1 MKKERISLLLLFAL
15 AFTSLQAEVNIKV
28 NVAQKGIEISPTL
41 YGIFYEDINFASDG
55 GLYAE
60 LIRNRSFEFDAE
72 KPAHWKAEGANI
84 SLVTEGLLNEKQGHA
99 LKVEV
104 TEPGGGISNEGYWG
118 INVVAGTQYRL
129 SFWID
134 PHQTSPRGGF
144 KASLR
149 SKDGKVLGET
159 RPSSISPVKGGARS
173 KGQGLGEYQQS
184 EQSSCSLPPAPLPL
198 KRRGGSWQKV
208 EANIVATESD
218 PQAVFHLEFE
228 NPCSVLLDV
237 VSLFPPTFKGRENGC
252 RIDLAEKL
260 QALHPAFM
268 RFPGGCYVE
277 GNIKPENAYHWEQT
291 VGPIERRPG
300 HMNAN
305 WGYPTTD
312 GLGFHEFLQLCED
325 LGAKPLYVV
334 NIGIWHGGCTPLN
347 ELQPWIDE
355 CLGALEYANG
365 PVTSHYGKMRAENG
379 HPEPFNIAYI
389 EIGNENYNWHMD
401 DNSDQSDHYPE
412 RYRMFYDAIK
422 ARFPEVQCIGN
433 VESWGTDHPRWR
445 NEHPVDIVDE
455 HYYRNPAWFV
465 SQYHRFDN
473 YDRRGP
479 IIYPGEYAVTDGYGT
494 TGNMNA
500 AMGEAVFMLGMENN
514 ADIVRMSSYAPIF
527 VNENRIQWRP
537 DMIRFNSSQSFGTPS
552 YWVQQLFPN
561 HIGNRLV
568 ESELKWSIPRKEEE
582 TVTPFSIGV
591 ATWKTQATYRN
602 PELIIY
608 LPPAPKGFLDGGGP
622 RDVALPDM
630 KDWTSGNSKPEYQ
643 GNWVMESD
651 ELRQTSNAEESM
663 RICPGTTTA
672 KRYTYKVQ
680 ARKDSGAEGFM
691 IVFNYVDEKNFD
703 WLNLG
708 GWGNT
713 RTSVETTSN
722 GSRATLEGTH
732 DDHYETDR
740 WYDIRL
746 EVDGEDI
753 AAYVDGKQV
762 YKGKKKPSQ
771 LYGVYA
777 NSTLDE
783 KTGTLYTKIVNL
795 CDTGTSGSIE
805 LSGGTAAEAEMV
817 RLAGMTGDDENTM
830 QYPNNIVPRP
840 AKVTT
845 LDEGRRLT
853 FHVAPFSVNIITTK
867 LK

>member
-1 MKKERISLLLLFAL
+1 MKRRVFIVVLLAL
-15 AFTSLQAEVNIKV
+15 CAAAGLTNEANAQVKIQV
-28 NVAQKGIEISPTL
+28 DVAKKGIEISPTL

-60 LIRNRSFEFDAE
+60 LIRNRSFEYNAE
-72 KPAHWKAEGANI
+72 KPEHWKAEGANI
-84 SLVTEGLLNEKQGHA
+84 SLVTEGLLGEKQGHA

-104 TEPGGGISNEGYWG
+104 TKPGGGVSNEGYWG
-118 INVVAGTQYRL
+118 INVVAGTQYKL

-134 PHQTSPRGGF
+134 PPTPFRGRIC
-144 KASLR
+144 ASLK
-149 SKDGKVLGET
+149 SKDGKVLGQTEL
-159 RPSSISPVKGGARS
+159 SIT
-173 KGQGLGEYQQS
+173 
-184 EQSSCSLPPAPLPL
+184 PP
-198 KRRGGSWQKV
+198 KRGRGVSWQKV

-277 GNIKPENAYHWEQT
+277 GNIKPENAYHWERT

-312 GLGFHEFLQLCED
+312 GLGFHEFLQLAED

-445 NEHPVDIVDE
+445 NEHPVDILDE

-561 HIGNRLV
+561 HVGNRLV
-568 ESELKWSIPRKEEE
+568 ECNLQWNIPERKEEH
-582 TVTPFSIGV
+582 VMPVSVGV

-602 PELIIY
+602 PQLLVEGVEVP
-608 LPPAPKGFLDGGGP
+608 LPE
-622 RDVALPDM
+622 M
-630 KDWTSGNSKPEYQ
+630 KNWTSGNSKPEHQ
-643 GNWVMESD
+643 GNWSATD
-651 ELRQTSNAEESM
+651 GTLRQTSNAEESM
-663 RICPGTTTA
+663 RICPFPLPLREG
-672 KRYTYKVQ
+672 RGGSHYTYKVQ
-680 ARKDSGAEGFM
+680 ARKDGGAEAFM

-713 RTSVETTSN
+713 RTSVETTMSGKRN
-722 GSRATLEGTH
+722 TLDGTH
-732 DDHYETDR
+732 DDSYETGR
-740 WYDIRL
+740 WYDIQL
-746 EVDGEDI
+746 DVDGEDI
-753 AAYVDGKQV
+753 TAMVDGKVV
-762 YKGKKKPSQ
+762 YQGKKRNG
-771 LYGVYA
+771 LLHGVYA

-795 CDTGTSGSIE
+795 CNSGTKGSIE
-805 LSGGTAAEAEMV
+805 LSGGTATEAEMV
-817 RLAGMTGDDENTM
+817 RLAGMTGEDENTM

-840 AKVTT
+840 AKVQTA
-845 LDEGRRLT
+845 DGGRCLI
-853 FHVAPFSVNIITTK
+853 FDVAPFSVNIITTK
-867 LK
+867 LNLIH

>member
-1 MKKERISLLLLFAL
+1 MKRIATLWSAL
-15 AFTSLQAEVNIKV
+15 ATCFCMGLHAQVNIAV
-28 NVAQKGIEISPTL
+28 DVAQRGIEISPTL

-60 LIRNRSFEFDAE
+60 LIRNRSFEYNAE
-72 KPAHWKAEGANI
+72 KPEHWQAEGSNI

-104 TEPGGGISNEGYWG
+104 TKPNGGISNPGYWG
-118 INVVAGTQYRL
+118 INAVQGTLYRL

-134 PHQTSPRGGF
+134 PPTPFRGSIC
-144 KASLR
+144 ASLK

-159 RPSSISPVKGGARS
+159 LISQKLKKG
-173 KGQGLGEYQQS
+173 
-184 EQSSCSLPPAPLPL
+184 
-198 KRRGGSWQKV
+198 WQRM
-208 EANIVATESD
+208 EATIVCEASD
-218 PQAVFHLEFE
+218 PQAVFHLTFE
-228 NPCSVLLDV
+228 NPGTVLLDV

-277 GNIKPENAYHWEQT
+277 GNIKPENAYHWERT
-291 VGPIERRPG
+291 VGPIEQRPG

-325 LGAKPLYVV
+325 LNAKPLYVV
-334 NIGIWHGGCTPLN
+334 NIGIWHGGCTPLD

-365 PVTSHYGKMRAENG
+365 PVTSRYGKMRAENG

-389 EIGNENYNWHMD
+389 EIGNENYNWHME

-433 VESWGTDHPRWR
+433 VESWGTDTPKWR
-445 NEHPVDIVDE
+445 NSHPVDIIDE
-455 HYYRNPAWFV
+455 HYYRNPQWFV
-465 SQYHRFDN
+465 GQYHRFDN

-500 AMGEAVFMLGMENN
+500 AMGEAVFMIGMENN

-527 VNENRIQWRP
+527 VNENQIQWRP
-537 DMIRFNSSQSFGTPS
+537 DMIRFNSHKSFGTPS

-561 HIGNRLV
+561 HVGNRLV
-568 ESELKWSIPRKEEE
+568 KTDLKWNIPQE
-582 TVTPFSIGV
+582 TTQSSTPVGV
-591 ATWKTQATYRN
+591 GLATWKTQSSYRN
-602 PELIIY
+602 AQVIVEGTSIPLSGMKEWKKGNTN
-608 LPPAPKGFLDGGGP
+608 PK
-622 RDVALPDM
+622 
-630 KDWTSGNSKPEYQ
+630 YQ
-643 GNWVMESD
+643 GTWSTD
-651 ELRQTSNAEESM
+651 ADGTLRQSSNAEESM
-663 RICPGTTTA
+663 MVCPETFSV

-691 IVFNYVDEKNFD
+691 VVFNYIDEKNFD
-703 WLNLG
+703 WFNVG

-713 RTSVETTSN
+713 RSSVEQTWK
-722 GSRATLEGTH
+722 GGRHTLSGGQNDRIDEG
-732 DDHYETDR
+732 R
-740 WYDIRL
+740 WYDL
-746 EVDGEDI
+746 QVDVDGDSLTCL
-753 AAYVDGKQV
+753 VDGKV
-762 YKGKKKPSQ
+762 VFTGKKNNGQ
-771 LYGVYA
+771 MHGVYA
-777 NSTLDE
+777 NTTLDE
-783 KTGTLYTKIVNL
+783 KSNTLYTKVVNL
-795 CDTGTSGSIE
+795 CSKGTTGTLE
-805 LSGGTAAEAEMV
+805 LSGGTAATAEMV
-817 RLAGMTGDDENTM
+817 RLAGMTGEDENTM
-830 QYPNNIVPRP
+830 QYPDNIVPRP
-840 AKVTT
+840 AVVQKI
-845 LDEGRRLT
+845 EGGKKLT
-853 FHVAPFSVNIITTK
+853 FDVAPFSVNIITTK
-867 LK
+867 LQ

>member
-1 MKKERISLLLLFAL
+1 MEIKRTLIACML
-15 AFTSLQAEVNIKV
+15 ACCGMGTQAQVNVKV
-28 NVAQKGIEISPTL
+28 DVAQKGIEISPTL

-60 LIRNRSFEFDAE
+60 LIRNRSFESPLTSSPE
-72 KPAHWKAEGANI
+72 EEGLPEHWKAEGSNI
-84 SLVTEGLLNEKQGHA
+84 RLVTEGLLNEKQEHA
-99 LKVEV
+99 LRMEV
-104 TEPGGGISNEGYWG
+104 TTAGGGISNEGYWG
-118 INVVAGTQYRL
+118 INAVAGTRYKL
-129 SFWID
+129 TFWVSPKGGESFV
-134 PHQTSPRGGF
+134 
-144 KASLR
+144 ASLR
-149 SKDGKVLGET
+149 SRDGKVLGET
-159 RPSSISPVKGGARS
+159 RIAQKLKKG
-173 KGQGLGEYQQS
+173 
-184 EQSSCSLPPAPLPL
+184 
-198 KRRGGSWQKV
+198 WQKV
-208 EANIVATESD
+208 EATIIPEASD
-218 PQAVFHLEFE
+218 PQAVFHLQMEK
-228 NPCSVLLDV
+228 PGTVLLDV
-237 VSLFPPTFKGRENGC
+237 VSLFPPTFKGRKNGC

-260 QALHPAFM
+260 QALKPAFM

-277 GNIKPENAYHWEQT
+277 GNHKPENAYHWERT

-312 GLGFHEFLQLCED
+312 GLGFHEFLQLAED

-389 EIGNENYNWHMD
+389 EIGNENYNFHMD
-401 DNSDQSDHYPE
+401 NNSDQSDHYPE

-433 VESWGTDHPRWR
+433 VESWGTDNPKWR
-445 NEHPVDIVDE
+445 NNHPVEIVDE

-465 SQYHRFDN
+465 SQYHKYDT

-479 IIYPGEYAVTDGYGT
+479 IIYPGEYAVTQGYGT

-500 AMGEAVFMLGMENN
+500 AMGEAVFMMGMENN

-527 VNENRIQWRP
+527 VNENGVQWRP

-561 HIGNRLV
+561 HVGNRV
-568 ESELKWSIPRKEEE
+568 VKSEMQWSVPKREGAEKE
-582 TVTPFSIGV
+582 VPVSVGV
-591 ATWKTQATYRN
+591 ATWKTQASYRN
-602 PELIIY
+602 PQLIVEGVSVPLSKMKQWKEGNQ
-608 LPPAPKGFLDGGGP
+608 LPKFQGKWSTDAQ
-622 RDVALPDM
+622 DVL
-630 KDWTSGNSKPEYQ
+630 S
-643 GNWVMESD
+643 
-651 ELRQTSNAEESM
+651 QTSNAEEPIM
-663 RICPGTTTA
+663 FCPETTTA

-680 ARKDSGAEGFM
+680 ARKDGGAEAFM
-691 IVFNYVDEKNFD
+691 IVFNYVDERNFD

-713 RTSVETTSN
+713 RTSVETTLSGN
-722 GSRATLEGTH
+722 RNTLGGARN
-732 DDHYETDR
+732 DSYETGR
-740 WYDIRL
+740 WYDIQL
-746 EVDGEDI
+746 DVDGDDI
-753 AAYVDGKQV
+753 TAFVDGKEV
-762 YKGKKKPSQ
+762 YKGKKTPTA
-771 LYGVYA
+771 LHGVYA

-783 KTGTLYTKIVNL
+783 KTRTLYTKIVNL
-795 CDTGTSGSIE
+795 CDTGTTGCIE
-805 LSGGTAAEAEMV
+805 LSGGTAAKAEMV

-830 QYPNNIVPRP
+830 QYPDNIVPRP
-840 AKVTT
+840 AQVQTA
-845 LDEGRRLT
+845 DAGRRLT
-853 FHVAPFSVNIITTK
+853 FDVAPFSINIITTK

>member
-1 MKKERISLLLLFAL
+1 MKMKKNLVLCLL
-15 AFTSLQAEVNIKV
+15 AFAFVNLQAQVNIKV
-28 NVAQKGIEISPTL
+28 DVAQKGIEISPTL
-41 YGIFYEDINFASDG
+41 YGIFYEDINYASDG

-60 LIRNRSFEFDAE
+60 LIRNRSFEYDAE
-72 KPAHWKAEGANI
+72 KPEHWKAERSEI
-84 SLVTEGLLNEKQGHA
+84 SLVTDDLLNGKQGHA
-99 LKVEV
+99 LLVKSPI
-104 TEPGGGISNEGYWG
+104 PGAGISNPGYWG
-118 INVVAGTQYRL
+118 INVVSGTQYKL
-129 SFWID
+129 SFWV
-134 PHQTSPRGGF
+134 
-144 KASLR
+144 
-149 SKDGKVLGET
+149 KVLHGKPGSVLARLAT
-159 RPSSISPVKGGARS
+159 KSDHTLGATAIDAKFRKG
-173 KGQGLGEYQQS
+173 
-184 EQSSCSLPPAPLPL
+184 
-198 KRRGGSWQKV
+198 WQKV

-218 PQAVFHLEFE
+218 PQAVFHLTFQ

-237 VSLFPPTFKGRENGC
+237 VSLFPPTYKGRENGC

-260 QALHPAFM
+260 EALHPAFM

-277 GNIKPENAYHWEQT
+277 GNHKPENAYHWERT

-312 GLGFHEFLQLCED
+312 GLGFHEFLQLAED
-325 LGAKPLYVV
+325 LSAKPLYVV

-389 EIGNENYNWHMD
+389 EIGNENYNYHME

-412 RYRMFYDAIK
+412 RFRMFYDAIK

-433 VESWGTDHPRWR
+433 VESWGTDYPKWR
-445 NEHPVDIVDE
+445 NNNPVDILDE

-465 SQYHRFDN
+465 GQYNRFDN
-473 YDRRGP
+473 YDRKGP
-479 IIYPGEYAVTDGYGT
+479 IIYPGEYAVTQGYGT
-494 TGNMNA
+494 TGNLNA

-527 VNENRIQWRP
+527 VNENGIQWRP

-552 YWVQQLFPN
+552 YWVQQLFPT
-561 HIGNRLV
+561 HIGNRVVKSDLQ
-568 ESELKWSIPRKEEE
+568 WNIPQKEEAS
-582 TVTPFSIGV
+582 VTSFGVGV

-602 PELIIY
+602 PQLLIEGAEVP
-608 LPPAPKGFLDGGGP
+608 LS
-622 RDVALPDM
+622 DM
-630 KDWTSGNSKPEYQ
+630 KNWTSGNSKPEYQ
-643 GNWVMESD
+643 GNWSAEGGT
-651 ELRQTSNAEESM
+651 LRQTSNAEESM
-663 RICPGTTTA
+663 RVCPERASG

-680 ARKDSGAEGFM
+680 ARKDGGAEAFM

-713 RTSVETTSN
+713 RTSVETTMT
-722 GSRATLEGTH
+722 GSRNTLDGARN
-732 DDHYETDR
+732 DHYDVGK
-740 WYDIRL
+740 WYDIQL
-746 EVDGEDI
+746 DVDGEDI
-753 AAYVDGKQV
+753 TAFVDGKQV
-762 YKGKKKPSQ
+762 YKGKKRSTQ

-795 CDTGTSGSIE
+795 CDTGTKGTIE
-805 LSGGTAAEAEMV
+805 LTGGTAAKAEMV

-840 AKVTT
+840 AKVMTS
-845 LDEGRRLT
+845 DSGRKLI
-853 FHVAPFSVNIITTK
+853 FDVAPFSINIITSK

>member
-1 MKKERISLLLLFAL
+1 MKMKKNFVLCLL
-15 AFTSLQAEVNIKV
+15 AFAFVNLQAQVNIKV
-28 NVAQKGIEISPTL
+28 DVAQKGIEISPTL
-41 YGIFYEDINFASDG
+41 YGIFYEDINYASDG

-60 LIRNRSFEFDAE
+60 LIRNRSFEYDAE
-72 KPAHWKAEGANI
+72 KPEHWKAERSEI
-84 SLVTEGLLNEKQGHA
+84 SLVSDDLLNEKQGHA
-99 LKVEV
+99 LLVKSPI
-104 TEPGGGISNEGYWG
+104 PGAGISNPGYWG
-118 INVVAGTQYRL
+118 INVVTGTQYKL
-129 SFWID
+129 SFWI
-134 PHQTSPRGGF
+134 
-144 KASLR
+144 
-149 SKDGKVLGET
+149 KVLHGKPGSVLARLAT
-159 RPSSISPVKGGARS
+159 KSDHTLGATAIDVKFR
-173 KGQGLGEYQQS
+173 KG
-184 EQSSCSLPPAPLPL
+184 
-198 KRRGGSWQKV
+198 WQKV

-218 PQAVFHLEFE
+218 PQAVFHLTFQ

-237 VSLFPPTFKGRENGC
+237 VSLFPPTYKGRENGC

-260 QALHPAFM
+260 EALHPAFM

-277 GNIKPENAYHWEQT
+277 GNHKPENAYHWERT

-312 GLGFHEFLQLCED
+312 GLGFHEFLQLAED

-389 EIGNENYNWHMD
+389 EIGNENYNYHMD

-412 RYRMFYDAIK
+412 RFRMFYDAIK

-433 VESWGTDHPRWR
+433 VESWGTDHPKWR
-445 NEHPVDIVDE
+445 NNNPVDILDE

-465 SQYHRFDN
+465 GQYNRFDN
-473 YDRRGP
+473 YDRKGP
-479 IIYPGEYAVTDGYGT
+479 IIYPGEYAVTQGYGT
-494 TGNMNA
+494 TGNLNA

-527 VNENRIQWRP
+527 VNENGIQWRP
-537 DMIRFNSSQSFGTPS
+537 DMIRFNSSKSFGTPS
-552 YWVQQLFPN
+552 YWVQQLFPT

-568 ESELKWSIPRKEEE
+568 KSELQWSIPERKVENMI
-582 TVTPFSIGV
+582 PFGVGV

-602 PELIIY
+602 PQLLIEGDEVQ
-608 LPPAPKGFLDGGGP
+608 LSDLKN
-622 RDVALPDM
+622 
-630 KDWTSGNSKPEYQ
+630 WTSGNSKPEYQ
-643 GNWVMESD
+643 GNWSAEGGT
-651 ELRQTSNAEESM
+651 LRQTSNAEESM
-663 RICPGTTTA
+663 HISPDRMKA
-672 KRYTYKVQ
+672 KRYTFKVQ
-680 ARKDSGAEGFM
+680 ARKDGGAEAFM

-713 RTSVETTSN
+713 RTSVETTMSGN
-722 GSRATLEGTH
+722 RNTLDGAH
-732 DDHYETDR
+732 SDSYETGR
-740 WYDIRL
+740 WYDIQL
-746 EVDGEDI
+746 DVDGEDI
-753 AAYVDGKQV
+753 IAFVDGKQV
-762 YKGKKKPSQ
+762 YKGKKKNS
-771 LYGVYA
+771 LLHGVYA

-795 CDTGTSGSIE
+795 CDTGTKGCIE
-805 LSGGTAAEAEMV
+805 LSGGTAAKAEMI

-853 FHVAPFSVNIITTK
+853 FDVAPFSINIITSK

>member
-1 MKKERISLLLLFAL
+1 MKMKKNFVLCLL
-15 AFTSLQAEVNIKV
+15 AFAFVNLQAQVNIKV
-28 NVAQKGIEISPTL
+28 DVAQKGIEISPTL
-41 YGIFYEDINFASDG
+41 YGIFYEDINYASDG

-60 LIRNRSFEFDAE
+60 LIRNRSFEYDAE
-72 KPAHWKAEGANI
+72 KPEHWKAEGAKI
-84 SLVTEGLLNEKQGHA
+84 SLVEDNTKFDSDVPKAPWTENCVDHA

-104 TEPGGGISNEGYWG
+104 TEPGGGIGNEGYWG
-118 INVVAGTQYRL
+118 INAVQGTLYRL
-129 SFWID
+129 SFLI
-134 PHQTSPRGGF
+134 
-144 KASLR
+144 K
-149 SKDGKVLGET
+149 
-159 RPSSISPVKGGARS
+159 
-173 KGQGLGEYQQS
+173 
-184 EQSSCSLPPAPLPL
+184 PL
-198 KRRGGSWQKV
+198 KGKPGEIKFSLTDRNGKELGRTLINTKLKKGWQKI
-208 EANIVATESD
+208 ESIIVPDFSD

-228 NPCSVLLDV
+228 NPSTVLLDV
-237 VSLFPPTFKGRENGC
+237 VSLFPPTFKGRDNGC

-260 QALHPAFM
+260 EALHPAFM

-277 GNIKPENAYHWEQT
+277 GNHKPENAYHWERT
-291 VGPIERRPG
+291 VGPIERRLG

-312 GLGFHEFLQLCED
+312 GLGFHEFLQLSED

-389 EIGNENYNWHMD
+389 EIGNENYNYHMD

-412 RYRMFYDAIK
+412 RFRMFYDAIK

-433 VESWGTDHPRWR
+433 VESWGTDHPKWR
-445 NEHPVDIVDE
+445 NNNPVDILDE

-465 SQYHRFDN
+465 GQYNRFDN
-473 YDRRGP
+473 YDRKGP
-479 IIYPGEYAVTDGYGT
+479 IIYPGEYAVTQGYGT
-494 TGNMNA
+494 TGNLNA

-527 VNENRIQWRP
+527 VNENGIQWRP

-552 YWVQQLFPN
+552 YWVQQLFPT

-568 ESELKWSIPRKEEE
+568 KSDLQWNIPERKVENMI
-582 TVTPFSIGV
+582 PFGVGV

-602 PELIIY
+602 PQLLIEGDEVQ
-608 LPPAPKGFLDGGGP
+608 LS
-622 RDVALPDM
+622 DM
-630 KDWTSGNSKPEYQ
+630 KNWTSGNTKPEYQ
-643 GNWVMESD
+643 GNWSAEGGT
-651 ELRQTSNAEESM
+651 LRQTSNAEESM
-663 RICPGTTTA
+663 HISPDRMKA

-680 ARKDSGAEGFM
+680 AKKDGGAEAFM

-713 RTSVETTSN
+713 RTSVETTMSGN
-722 GSRATLEGTH
+722 RNTLDGARN
-732 DDHYETDR
+732 DHYDVGK
-740 WYDIRL
+740 WYDIQL
-746 EVDGEDI
+746 DVDGEDI
-753 AAYVDGKQV
+753 TAFVDGKQV
-762 YKGKKKPSQ
+762 YKGKKKSS
-771 LYGVYA
+771 LLHGVYA

-795 CDTGTSGSIE
+795 CDTGTKGSIE
-805 LSGGTAAEAEMV
+805 LSGGTAAKAEMV

-853 FHVAPFSVNIITTK
+853 FDVAPFSINIITSK

>member
-1 MKKERISLLLLFAL
+1 MKMKKKFVLCLL
-15 AFTSLQAEVNIKV
+15 AFAFVNLQAQVNIKV
-28 NVAQKGIEISPTL
+28 DVAQKGIEISPTL
-41 YGIFYEDINFASDG
+41 YGIFYEDINYASDG

-60 LIRNRSFEFDAE
+60 LIRNRSFEYDAE
-72 KPAHWKAEGANI
+72 KPEHWKAERSEI
-84 SLVTEGLLNEKQGHA
+84 SLVSDDLLNEKQGHA
-99 LKVEV
+99 LLVKSPI
-104 TEPGGGISNEGYWG
+104 PGAGISNPGYWG
-118 INVVAGTQYRL
+118 INVVTGTQYKL
-129 SFWID
+129 SFWI
-134 PHQTSPRGGF
+134 
-144 KASLR
+144 
-149 SKDGKVLGET
+149 KVLHGKPGSVLARLAT
-159 RPSSISPVKGGARS
+159 KSDHTLGATAIDVKFR
-173 KGQGLGEYQQS
+173 KG
-184 EQSSCSLPPAPLPL
+184 
-198 KRRGGSWQKV
+198 WQKV

-218 PQAVFHLEFE
+218 PQAVFHLTFQ

-237 VSLFPPTFKGRENGC
+237 VSLFPPTYKGRENGC

-260 QALHPAFM
+260 EALHPAFM

-277 GNIKPENAYHWEQT
+277 GNHKPENAYHWERT

-312 GLGFHEFLQLCED
+312 GLGFHEFLQLAED

-389 EIGNENYNWHMD
+389 EIGNENYNYHMD

-412 RYRMFYDAIK
+412 RFRMFYDAIK

-433 VESWGTDHPRWR
+433 VESWGTDYPKWR
-445 NEHPVDIVDE
+445 NNNPVDILDE

-465 SQYHRFDN
+465 GQYNRFDN
-473 YDRRGP
+473 YDRKGP
-479 IIYPGEYAVTDGYGT
+479 IIYPGEYAVTQGYGT
-494 TGNMNA
+494 TGNLNA

-527 VNENRIQWRP
+527 VNENGIQWRP

-552 YWVQQLFPN
+552 YWVQQLFPT

-568 ESELKWSIPRKEEE
+568 KSDLQWNIPERKVENII
-582 TVTPFSIGV
+582 PFGVGV

-602 PELIIY
+602 PQLLIEGDEVQ
-608 LPPAPKGFLDGGGP
+608 LS
-622 RDVALPDM
+622 DM
-630 KDWTSGNSKPEYQ
+630 KNWTSGNTKPEYQ
-643 GNWVMESD
+643 GNWSAEGGT
-651 ELRQTSNAEESM
+651 LRQTSNAEESM
-663 RICPGTTTA
+663 HISPDRMKA

-680 ARKDSGAEGFM
+680 ARKDGGAEAFM

-703 WLNLG
+703 WLSLG

-713 RTSVETTSN
+713 RTSVETTMSGN
-722 GSRATLEGTH
+722 RNTLDGAH
-732 DDHYETDR
+732 SDSYETGR
-740 WYDIRL
+740 WYDIQL
-746 EVDGEDI
+746 DVDGEDI
-753 AAYVDGKQV
+753 TAMVDGKQV
-762 YKGKKKPSQ
+762 YKGKKKNS
-771 LYGVYA
+771 LLHGVYA

-795 CDTGTSGSIE
+795 CDTGTKGSIE
-805 LSGGTAAEAEMV
+805 LSGGTAAKAEMV

-853 FHVAPFSVNIITTK
+853 FDVAPFSINIITSK

>member
-1 MKKERISLLLLFAL
+1 MKALKTFFACVFA
-15 AFTSLQAEVNIKV
+15 AFGVNAGAQVNIKV
-28 NVAQKGIEISPTL
+28 DVAQKGIEISPTL

-60 LIRNRSFEFDAE
+60 LIRNRSFEYDAE
-72 KPAHWKAEGANI
+72 KPAHWKAEKSEI
-84 SLVTEGLLNEKQGHA
+84 SLVTDGLLNEKQGHA
-99 LKVEV
+99 LMVKASI
-104 TEPGGGISNEGYWG
+104 PDAGISNEGYWG
-118 INVVAGTQYRL
+118 INTVAGTQYKL
-129 SFWID
+129 SFWI
-134 PHQTSPRGGF
+134 
-144 KASLR
+144 
-149 SKDGKVLGET
+149 KVLHGKPGTMLT
-159 RPSSISPVKGGARS
+159 RLATKNGHTIGATTIDVKFR
-173 KGQGLGEYQQS
+173 KD
-184 EQSSCSLPPAPLPL
+184 
-198 KRRGGSWQKV
+198 WQKV
-208 EANIVATESD
+208 EATIIATESD
-218 PQAVFHLEFE
+218 PQAVFHLTFQ

-237 VSLFPPTFKGRENGC
+237 VSLFPPTYKGRENGC

-260 QALHPAFM
+260 EALHPAFM

-277 GNIKPENAYHWEQT
+277 GNIKPENAYHWERT

-312 GLGFHEFLQLCED
+312 GLGFHEFLQLAED

-422 ARFPEVQCIGN
+422 ARFPQVQCIGN
-433 VESWGTDHPRWR
+433 VQSWGTETPTWR
-445 NEHPVDIVDE
+445 NSHPVDIVDE
-455 HYYRNPAWFV
+455 HYYRSPQWFV
-465 SQYHRFDN
+465 GQYHRFDN
-473 YDRRGP
+473 YDRKGP

-500 AMGEAVFMLGMENN
+500 AMGEAVFMMGMENN

-527 VNENRIQWRP
+527 VNENAIQWRP

-552 YWVQQLFPN
+552 YWVQQLFPT

-568 ESELKWSIPRKEEE
+568 KSDLQWNIPEKSRAESQALS
-582 TVTPFSIGV
+582 VGV
-591 ATWKTQATYRN
+591 ATWKTQASYRN
-602 PELIIY
+602 PQLFVEGVEVPLS
-608 LPPAPKGFLDGGGP
+608 
-622 RDVALPDM
+622 DV
-630 KDWTSGNSKPEYQ
+630 KDWKSGNSRPAWQ
-643 GNWVMESD
+643 GIWTAED
-651 ELRQTSNAEESM
+651 GLLRQTSNAEECM
-663 RICPGTTTA
+663 RVCPETVSA
-672 KRYTYKVQ
+672 NRYTYKVQ
-680 ARKDSGAEGFM
+680 ARKDGGAEAFM

-713 RTSVETTSN
+713 RTSVETTLEGGRN
-722 GSRATLEGTH
+722 TLEGKH
-732 DDHYETDR
+732 DDHFESDR
-740 WYDIRL
+740 WYDIQVD
-746 EVDGEDI
+746 VDGDSI
-753 AAYVDGKQV
+753 TAFVDGMATFR
-762 YKGKKKPSQ
+762 GKKQHSV
-771 LYGVYA
+771 LYGVYEG
-777 NSTLDE
+777 STLDE
-783 KTGTLYTKIVNL
+783 KTNTLYTKIVNL
-795 CDTGTSGSIE
+795 CDTGTAGSLE

-817 RLAGMTGDDENTM
+817 RLVGMTGQDENTM
-830 QYPNNIVPRP
+830 QFPNNIIPRP
-840 AKVTT
+840 AKVLTK
-845 LDEGRRLT
+845 DGGRKLT
-853 FHVAPFSVNIITTK
+853 FEVAPFSINIITTK

>member
-1 MKKERISLLLLFAL
+1 MKEKRKLVFCLL
-15 AFTSLQAEVNIKV
+15 AFAFASLQAQVNIKV
-28 NVAQKGIEISPTL
+28 DVAQKGIEISPTL
-41 YGIFYEDINFASDG
+41 YGIFYEDINYASDG

-60 LIRNRSFEFDAE
+60 LIRNRSFEYDAE
-72 KPAHWKAEGANI
+72 KPAHWRAEGSTI

-99 LKVEV
+99 LRVE
-104 TEPGGGISNEGYWG
+104 TTTPDGGISNEGYWG
-118 INVVAGTQYRL
+118 INAVAGTQYKL
-129 SFWID
+129 SFWIKLLHGKPD
-134 PHQTSPRGGF
+134 TM
-144 KASLR
+144 KAFL
-149 SKDGKVLGET
+149 KDKSGKVLGQT
-159 RPSSISPVKGGARS
+159 LISQKLS
-173 KGQGLGEYQQS
+173 KG
-184 EQSSCSLPPAPLPL
+184 
-198 KRRGGSWQKV
+198 WQKV
-208 EANIVATESD
+208 EAIIVPQASD
-218 PQAVFHLEFE
+218 PQAVFTLNFE
-228 NPCSVLLDV
+228 KPCAVLLDV

-277 GNIKPENAYHWEQT
+277 GNYKPENAYHWERT

-312 GLGFHEFLQLCED
+312 GLGFHEFLQLSED

-401 DNSDQSDHYPE
+401 NNSDQSDHYPE

-433 VESWGTDHPRWR
+433 VESWGTDTPKWR
-445 NEHPVDIVDE
+445 NSHPVDILDE

-465 SQYHRFDN
+465 GQYNRYDN
-473 YDRRGP
+473 YDRKGP
-479 IIYPGEYAVTDGYGT
+479 VIYPGEYAVTQGYGT

-500 AMGEAVFMLGMENN
+500 AMGEAVFMMGMENN

-527 VNENRIQWRP
+527 VNENGIQWRP

-552 YWVQQLFPN
+552 YWVQQLFPT

-568 ESELKWSIPRKEEE
+568 KSDLQWNIPQKEAE
-582 TVTPFSIGV
+582 TQMPISVGV

-602 PELIIY
+602 AQLLVEGVEVP
-608 LPPAPKGFLDGGGP
+608 
-622 RDVALPDM
+622 LPDM
-630 KDWTSGNSKPEYQ
+630 KNWKPGNSRPEFQ
-643 GNWVMESD
+643 GNWSAAD
-651 ELRQTSNAEESM
+651 GTLRQTTNAEESM
-663 RICPGTTTA
+663 RVSPQSFTA

-680 ARKDSGAEGFM
+680 AKKDGGAEAFM
-691 IVFNYVDEKNFD
+691 IVFNYVDERNFD

-713 RTSVETTSN
+713 RTSVETTMS
-722 GSRATLEGTH
+722 GSRNTLDGARN
-732 DDHYETDR
+732 DHYDVGK
-740 WYDIRL
+740 WYDIQL
-746 EVDGEDI
+746 DVDGEDI
-753 AAYVDGKQV
+753 TASVDGKV
-762 YKGKKKPSQ
+762 IYKGKKRNSQ
-771 LYGVYA
+771 LYGIYA

-783 KTGTLYTKIVNL
+783 KTNTLYTKIVNL
-795 CDTGTSGSIE
+795 CDTGTKGRIE
-805 LSGGTAAEAEMV
+805 LLGGTAAEAEMV

-830 QYPNNIVPRP
+830 QYPDNIVPRP
-840 AKVTT
+840 AKVG
-845 LDEGRRLT
+845 LEDAGRCLS
-853 FHVAPFSVNIITTK
+853 FDVAPFSINIITTK